1 MGDKVGGKEPVP
13 KTDMEGI
20 HMKKL
25 ICFIVIILL
34 VITILPNDIYASE
47 ISEKINIHNNDSTST
62 KEDVSEDAILQSQ
75 QDNLNIDDFLK
86 EADEYTKDVYQDLDI
101 SELFT
106 SAISGDIDNESI
118 LKNIMYSLGGEIFDS
133 ITVLGSILVI
143 IVIHSIL
150 RAISEGLDNEG
161 VAQIIYYVQY
171 ILIVTLIMTNF
182 VQIIDIV
189 KDSIQNLV
197 NFMNLLIPILI
208 TLMITTGSIVSAG
221 LLQPILLFLITF
233 MGNFITGIIIPLI
246 LVSTSLGI
254 VSNISSKI
262 QISKLASFFK
272 SGSIWILGIILTI
285 FVGLVSI
292 EGTLSSSVDGITA
305 KTAKA
310 AVTSF
315 IPVVGKILGDAVDTV
330 IGCSSILKNATG
342 IVGIIIL
349 LGIAIIPIIKL
360 VILMVIYY
368 LGSAICQPI
377 ADEKIVKLLEQMGD
391 TFKVLLGVM
400 CSISVMF
407 IIGTTLVIKI
417 SNSGMMYR

>member
-1 MGDKVGGKEPVP
+1 
-13 KTDMEGI
+13 
-20 HMKKL
+20 MKKL
-25 ICFIVIILL
+25 IKRVIKKIIIFYLISIVIIL
-34 VITILPNDIYASE
+34 IMPKCNIAYASE
-47 ISEKINIHNNDSTST
+47 ETFENTESSN
-62 KEDVSEDAILQSQ
+62 VSEDEILETQ
-75 QDNLNIDDFLK
+75 QENLNIDDFIE
-86 EADEYTKDVYQDLDI
+86 EADIYTKNVYEDI
-101 SELFT
+101 DIGELFT
-106 SAISGDIDNESI
+106 SAISGNIDNESI
-118 LKNIMYSLGGEIFDS
+118 FMSILDAVGGEVFS
-133 ITVLGSILVI
+133 AITVLGSILVI

-150 RAISEGLDNEG
+150 RAISEGLENKG
-161 VAQIIYYVQY
+161 ISQIIYYVQY

-208 TLMITTGSIVSAG
+208 TLMITTGSIASAG
-221 LLQPILLFLITF
+221 LIQPILLFLITF
-233 MGNFITGIIIPLI
+233 MGNFITGIIIPII
-246 LVSTSLGI
+246 LVSTALGI
-254 VSNISSKI
+254 VSNISNRI
-262 QISKLASFFK
+262 QISKLSSFFK
-272 SGSIWILGIILTI
+272 SSSIWILGIILTI

-349 LGIAIIPIIKL
+349 LGIAIIPIVKL
-360 VILMVIYY
+360 AVLMGIYY
-368 LGSAICQPI
+368 LGSAVCQPI
-377 ADEKIVKLLEQMGD
+377 ADEKIIKLLDQMGD